1 MVGDDAV
8 NTVVKDWIIVSVL
21 DNEQLIGE
29 VLYGTVIDDMTCRF
43 ATGDYVSTSQIMNF
57 DSSLITTS
65 TGSLYQ
71 VLGKGRRAI
80 IDFDDF
86 ELLRNGFSPEM
97 INQLNLAANDYFH

>member
-1 MVGDDAV
+1 M
-8 NTVVKDWIIVSVL
+8 NTIVKDWFIVSVL
-21 DNEQLIGE
+21 DNEKLIGE
-29 VLYGTVIDDMTCRF
+29 VLYGNVIDDMTCRF

-57 DSSLITTS
+57 NSSLITTA

-86 ELLRNGFSPEM
+86 ELLRNGFSPEY
-97 INQLNLAANDYFH
+97 IKVLNQSSLLAH

>member
-1 MVGDDAV
+1 M
-8 NTVVKDWIIVSVL
+8 NTIVKDWIIVSVL
-21 DNEQLIGE
+21 DDEQLIGE
-29 VLYGTVIDDMTCRF
+29 VLYGTVIEDMTCRF
-43 ATGDYVSTSQIMNF
+43 ASGDYVSTSQIMNF

-86 ELLRNGFSPEM
+86 ELLRNGFSPEH
-97 INQLNLAANDYFH
+97 IKALNQVPLLAH

>member
-1 MVGDDAV
+1 M
-8 NTVVKDWIIVSVL
+8 NTIVKDWIIVSVL
-21 DNEQLIGE
+21 DDEQLIGE

-43 ATGDYVSTSQIMNF
+43 ASGDYVSTSQIMNI
-57 DSSLITTS
+57 DSSLITTA

-86 ELLRNGFSPEM
+86 ELLRNGFSPEH
-97 INQLNLAANDYFH
+97 IKALNQASLLAH

>member
-1 MVGDDAV
+1 M

-57 DSSLITTS
+57 NSSLITTA

-71 VLGKGRRAI
+71 ILGKGRRAI

-86 ELLRNGFSPEM
+86 ELLRNGFSPEY
-97 INQLNLAANDYFH
+97 IKALNQPSLLVH